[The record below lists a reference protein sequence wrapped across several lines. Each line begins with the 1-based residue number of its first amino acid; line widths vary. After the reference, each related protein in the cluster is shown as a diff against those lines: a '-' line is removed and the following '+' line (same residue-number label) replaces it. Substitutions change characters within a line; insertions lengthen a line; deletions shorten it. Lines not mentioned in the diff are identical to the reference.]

1 MQLTQQNYQEVLAG
15 FNIRLQALVGT
26 TSEDGSLQRLIEEFD
41 KIRLAGDKLLEDNET
56 LRIGIVGQVKA
67 GKSSFM
73 NSLFFEGENV
83 LPQASTPMTAG
94 LTAIRYGEQNV
105 FEVEYYNR
113 VEWQA
118 IERQAK
124 AYDEQVEIY
133 RGEYPGL
140 PDEEVARLAQI
151 DETLKGAKELVLRWR
166 GNSAHYIREQSFTE
180 EVPFDTVADLQKT
193 LERYVGADGEFTS
206 IVKCLTISKCDER
219 LRRLEIV
226 DTPGVSDP
234 IVSREIRTQ
243 EYLRT
248 CHGVLFLSYSGR
260 FFDSADVRFLDER
273 IGSQGVGNIV
283 LIASKFDSVLQ
294 DQGMKYRD
302 RLEEALENTVEKL
315 QSQMQRNLSASS
327 YKGKQPEFDFS
338 SGIGYSIAKKTSPLN
353 NIERHVLG
361 QMRNFYPSDFATD
374 EGAKQWMLALSQIDD
389 IKTKYVEG
397 KFIAK
402 RDEIIAEK
410 TEQFFAQSQ
419 GGALSLAEKA
429 LNALEEYK
437 SDFLEGRYLGDLQ
450 KQQAEIDRLIKES
463 AAALASIIGS
473 VRADIELF
481 IKRAT
486 EETHR
491 LELTK
496 APKPVIS
503 WIDYTYDGKIIIFG
517 TKKTDKQYLELYS
530 RETLVQD
537 FDEQLKEIWED
548 NIAKAWTK
556 HIEELKEKLTDEM
569 LEEITRQA
577 NLADERGGESIST
590 KLLKAELRKVVDS
603 FKLAGVLGGVQ
614 EAIKALRG
622 GLENTFQQARYP
634 SVAYKQGISQDECK
648 EELRKQEISQDECK
662 EELRKQA
669 SEFNSYCI
677 QSLGTALLDAKG
689 ELKAMLDKEATA
701 VYASL
706 QSLQANFT
714 DEVTA
719 SMRQAQERLKAEL
732 ERLDETKETYDRAIS
747 TLRGIVNELK

>member
-15 FNIRLQALVGT
+15 LNTRLQALVGT
-26 TSEDGSLQRLIEEFD
+26 TSEDGCLQKLIEEFD

-94 LTAIRYGEQNV
+94 LTAIRYGEKNV

-118 IERQAK
+118 LERQAK
-124 AYDEQVEIY
+124 DYDEQVEAC
-133 RGEYPGL
+133 RDLYPGL

-260 FFDSADVRFLDER
+260 FFDSADVRFLEER

-294 DQGMKYRD
+294 DQGMKHRD
-302 RLEEALENTVEKL
+302 NLLGALDETEKL
-315 QSQMQRNLSASS
+315 LKEQMQRNLSASS
-327 YKGKQPEFDFS
+327 YMGKRPEFDFS

-353 NIERHVLG
+353 NIERHVLE

-374 EGAKQWMLALSQIDD
+374 EEAKQWMLALSKIDE
-389 IKTKYVEG
+389 IKEKYVEG

-419 GGALSLAEKA
+419 GAALPLAEKA
-429 LNALEEYK
+429 LNALVEYK
-437 SDFLEGRYLGDLQ
+437 SDFLEGRDLGDLQ
-450 KQQAEIDRLIKES
+450 KQQAEIDRIINES
-463 AAALASIIGS
+463 EATLASIIES
-473 VRADIELF
+473 CRTDINLF
-481 IKRAT
+481 IKKAT

-491 LELTK
+491 LELEGMQK
-496 APKPVIS
+496 AQERKEVK
-503 WIDYTYDGKIIIFG
+503 YKYDEKGWLWG
-517 TKKTDKQYLELYS
+517 TNTEYGTMHLKLYV
-530 RETLVQD
+530 REKLVQA
-537 FDEQLKEIWED
+537 FENQLKTIWEQD
-548 NIAKAWTK
+548 IVQAWRK
-556 HIEELKEKLTDEM
+556 HMEEVKQKLMDEM

-577 NLADERGGESIST
+577 SLADDRGGESINT
-590 KLLKAELRKVVDS
+590 KLLRAELRKVLDS

-614 EAIKALRG
+614 KAILDLKG
-622 GLENTFQQARYP
+622 NLEDTLQGFKYP
-634 SVAYKQGISQDECK
+634 SVAYKRGISQDECE
-648 EELRKQEISQDECK
+648 EELRK
-662 EELRKQA
+662 RA
-669 SEFNSYCI
+669 NEFNSHCI
-677 QSLGTALLDAKG
+677 QALDTALIGAKQVLG
-689 ELKAMLDKEATA
+689 EIFARETEGQIKDKTKDKTENL
-701 VYASL
+701 YAELGRL
-706 QSLQANFT
+706 QNSFIK
-714 DEVTA
+714 EVSA

-747 TLRGIVNELK
+747 TLRGVVNELK

>member
-15 FNIRLQALVGT
+15 LNTRLQALVGT
-26 TSEDGSLQRLIEEFD
+26 TSEDGCLQKLIEEFD

-118 IERQAK
+118 LERQAK

-133 RGEYPGL
+133 RGQYPGL

-260 FFDSADVRFLDER
+260 FFDSADVRFLEER

-302 RLEEALENTVEKL
+302 RLEDALEDTVEAL

-338 SGIGYSIAKKTSPLN
+338 SGIGYSIAKKTSSLN

-361 QMRNFYPSDFATD
+361 QMRNFYPSYFATD
-374 EGAKQWMLALSQIDD
+374 EEAKQMMLGLSQIDD

-419 GGALSLAEKA
+419 GAALPLAEKA
-429 LNALEEYK
+429 LEALEEYK
-437 SDFLEGRYLGDLQ
+437 SDFLEGRDLGDLQ
-450 KQQAEIDRLIKES
+450 KQQAEIDRLINES
-463 AAALASIIGS
+463 AATLASIIDS
-473 VRADIELF
+473 VHTDIKLF

-491 LELTK
+491 LELAGMQDVQERK
-496 APKPVIS
+496 EVEYK
-503 WIDYTYDGKIIIFG
+503 YDEKGWLWG
-517 TKKTDKQYLELYS
+517 TNTEYGTMELKLYA
-530 RETLVQD
+530 REKLVQA
-537 FDEQLKEIWED
+537 FENQLKTIWEKD
-548 NIAKAWTK
+548 IALAW
-556 HIEELKEKLTDEM
+556 KEHMEAVKQRLQDEM
-569 LEEITRQA
+569 LDEITRQA
-577 NLADERGGESIST
+577 NLADERGGESINT
-590 KLLKAELRKVVDS
+590 RLLKAQLCKVIDS
-603 FKLAGVLGGVQ
+603 FNLAGVLGGVQ
-614 EAIKALRG
+614 EAIKALKD
-622 GLENTFQQARYP
+622 GLTNTLQERKYP
-634 SVAYKQGISQDECK
+634 SVKYKQGISQDECK
-648 EELRKQEISQDECK
+648 EELR
-662 EELRKQA
+662 RQA
-669 SEFNSYCI
+669 SEFNHHCI
-677 QSLGTALLDAKG
+677 AVLDNALLDAKG
-689 ELKAMLDKEATA
+689 KLKAMLDKEANS
-701 VYASL
+701 VNASL
-706 QSLQANFT
+706 YRLQANFT
-714 DEVTA
+714 DEIKA
-719 SMRQAQERLKAEL
+719 SMVKAQERLKAEL

-747 TLRGIVNELK
+747 TLRGVVNELK

>member
-15 FNIRLQALVGT
+15 LNTRLQALVGT
-26 TSEDGSLQRLIEEFD
+26 TSEDGCLQKLIEEFD

-94 LTAIRYGEQNV
+94 LTAIRYGEKNV

-118 IERQAK
+118 LERQAK

-133 RGEYPGL
+133 RGQYPGL

-260 FFDSADVRFLDER
+260 FFDSADVRFLEER

-302 RLEEALENTVEKL
+302 RLEEALEDTVEAL

-361 QMRNFYPSDFATD
+361 QMRNFYPSYFATD
-374 EGAKQWMLALSQIDD
+374 EEAKQMMLGLSQIDD

-419 GGALSLAEKA
+419 GGALSFAEKA
-429 LNALEEYK
+429 LEALEEYK
-437 SDFLEGRYLGDLQ
+437 SDFLEGRDLGDLQ
-450 KQQAEIDRLIKES
+450 KQQAEIDRLINES
-463 AAALASIIGS
+463 AAALASIIDS
-473 VRADIELF
+473 VHTDIELF

-491 LELTK
+491 LELAGMQDAQKSVEVEYRYDEKGWIWDSTEEAGESLRLYDRVELGK
-496 APKPVIS
+496 A
-503 WIDYTYDGKIIIFG
+503 FE
-517 TKKTDKQYLELYS
+517 KQLNA
-530 RETLVQD
+530 
-537 FDEQLKEIWED
+537 IWEKD
-548 NIAKAWTK
+548 IALAW
-556 HIEELKEKLTDEM
+556 KEHMEAVKQRLTDEM

-590 KLLKAELRKVVDS
+590 KLLRAELRKVIDS
-603 FKLAGVLGGVQ
+603 FNLAGVLGGVQ
-614 EAIKALRG
+614 EAIKALKD
-622 GLENTFQQARYP
+622 GLTNTLQERKYP
-634 SVAYKQGISQDECK
+634 SVKYKRG
-648 EELRKQEISQDECK
+648 ISQDECK

-669 SEFNSYCI
+669 SVFNHRCI
-677 QSLGTALLDAKG
+677 AALDNALLDAKG
-689 ELKAMLDKEATA
+689 KLKAMLDKEANS
-701 VYASL
+701 VNASL
-706 QSLQANFT
+706 QRLQANFT
-714 DEVTA
+714 DEIKA

-747 TLRGIVNELK
+747 TLRGVVNELK

>member
-15 FNIRLQALVGT
+15 LNTRLQALVGT
-26 TSEDGSLQRLIEEFD
+26 TSEDGCLQKLIEEFD

-94 LTAIRYGEQNV
+94 LTAIRYGEKNV

-118 IERQAK
+118 LERQAK
-124 AYDEQVEIY
+124 DYDEQVEAC
-133 RGEYPGL
+133 RDLYPGL

-260 FFDSADVRFLDER
+260 FFDSADVRFLEER

-302 RLEEALENTVEKL
+302 RLEEALEDTVEAL

-361 QMRNFYPSDFATD
+361 QMRNFYPSYFATD
-374 EGAKQWMLALSQIDD
+374 EEAKQMMLGLSQIDD

-419 GGALSLAEKA
+419 RGALSFAEKA
-429 LNALEEYK
+429 LKALEEYK
-437 SDFLEGRYLGDLQ
+437 SDFLEGRDLGDLQ
-450 KQQAEIDRLIKES
+450 KQQAEIDRLINES
-463 AAALASIIGS
+463 AAALASIIDS
-473 VRADIELF
+473 VHTDIELF
-481 IKRAT
+481 IKRVT

-491 LELTK
+491 LEL
-496 APKPVIS
+496 AGMQDAQEPKEVK
-503 WIDYTYDGKIIIFG
+503 YKYDEKGWLWG
-517 TKKTDKQYLELYS
+517 TNTEYGTMELKLYA
-530 RETLVQD
+530 REKLVQA
-537 FDEQLKEIWED
+537 FENQLKTIWEKD
-548 NIAKAWTK
+548 IALAW
-556 HIEELKEKLTDEM
+556 KEHMEAVKQRLTDEM

-590 KLLKAELRKVVDS
+590 KLLKAELRKVIDS
-603 FKLAGVLGGVQ
+603 FNLAGVLGGVQ
-614 EAIKALRG
+614 EAIKK
-622 GLENTFQQARYP
+622 LENDLANTLQEGKTPLA
-634 SVAYKQGISQDECK
+634 AYKKGISQDECK
-648 EELRKQEISQDECK
+648 EELRKQG
-662 EELRKQA
+662 R
-669 SEFNSYCI
+669 EFNHRCI
-677 QSLGTALLDAKG
+677 AALDNALLIAKDMLQKLLSNEANG
-689 ELKAMLDKEATA
+689 VGKQLK
-701 VYASL
+701 SL
-706 QSLQANFT
+706 QSRFT
-714 DEVTA
+714 DEVSA

-747 TLRGIVNELK
+747 TLRGVVNELK

>member
-1 MQLTQQNYQEVLAG
+1 MELTQQNYQEVLAG
-15 FNIRLQALVGT
+15 LNTRLQALVGT
-26 TSEDGSLQRLIEEFD
+26 TSEDGCLQKLIEEFE

-94 LTAIRYGEQNV
+94 LTAIRYGEKNV

-118 IERQAK
+118 LERQAK

-133 RGEYPGL
+133 RGQYPGL

-260 FFDSADVRFLDER
+260 FFDSADVRFLEER

-294 DQGMKYRD
+294 DQGMKYKD
-302 RLEEALENTVEKL
+302 RLEEALEDTVEAL

-361 QMRNFYPSDFATD
+361 QMRNFYPSYFATD
-374 EGAKQWMLALSQIDD
+374 EEANQMMLGLSQIDD

-419 GGALSLAEKA
+419 DGALPLAEKA

-437 SDFLEGRYLGDLQ
+437 SDFLEGRDLGDLQ
-450 KQQAEIDRLIKES
+450 KQQAEIDRLINECDKS
-463 AAALASIIGS
+463 LDVIIYSI
-473 VRADIELF
+473 RTDINVF
-481 IKRAT
+481 IKEAT
-486 EETHR
+486 EVRHR
-491 LELTK
+491 LRLESMPEERRDFTIGYKYEAPGVIYGTNTK
-496 APKPVIS
+496 S
-503 WIDYTYDGKIIIFG
+503 G
-517 TKKTDKQYLELYS
+517 S
-530 RETLVQD
+530 
-537 FDEQLKEIWED
+537 
-548 NIAKAWTK
+548 
-556 HIEELKEKLTDEM
+556 EELKLYALEPLIQAFKNQLGYIWEKELAQDWKEHIKVIKQKKLMDEM
-569 LEEITRQA
+569 LDEIERQQSQ
-577 NLADERGGESIST
+577 DPEGDFGVSG
-590 KLLKAELRKVVDS
+590 KLLRAELRKTIDS
-603 FKLAGVLGGVQ
+603 FTLAETVGGVQ
-614 EAIKALRG
+614 EAISKLSGDLASALQQIALPSFSSEKLRS
-622 GLENTFQQARYP
+622 LEGTKMELQQQASKYNKECESALEQCLLEAKTKLCELFGKECNKMFDALTELHTGFVKVVREG
-634 SVAYKQGISQDECK
+634 VAE
-648 EELRKQEISQDECK
+648 
-662 EELRKQA
+662 
-669 SEFNSYCI
+669 
-677 QSLGTALLDAKG
+677 
-689 ELKAMLDKEATA
+689 
-701 VYASL
+701 
-706 QSLQANFT
+706 
-714 DEVTA
+714 
-719 SMRQAQERLKAEL
+719 AQERLKAEL

>member
-15 FNIRLQALVGT
+15 LNTRLQALVGT
-26 TSEDGSLQRLIEEFD
+26 TSEDGCLQKLIEEFE

-94 LTAIRYGEQNV
+94 LTAIRYGEKNV

-118 IERQAK
+118 LERQAK

-133 RGEYPGL
+133 RGQYPGL

-260 FFDSADVRFLDER
+260 FFDSADVRFLEER

-294 DQGMKYRD
+294 DQGMKHRD
-302 RLEEALENTVEKL
+302 NLLGALEETEKL
-315 QSQMQRNLSASS
+315 LKEQMQRNLSASS

-361 QMRNFYPSDFATD
+361 QMRNFYPSYFATD
-374 EGAKQWMLALSQIDD
+374 EEAKQWMLALSKIDE
-389 IKTKYVEG
+389 IKEKYVEG

-419 GGALSLAEKA
+419 GAALPFAEKA

-437 SDFLEGRYLGDLQ
+437 SDFLEGRDLGDLQ
-450 KQQAEIDRLIKES
+450 KQQAEIDRLINES
-463 AAALASIIGS
+463 AAALASIIDS
-473 VRADIELF
+473 VRSDIELF

-491 LELTK
+491 LELAGMQDAQK
-496 APKPVIS
+496 SVEVK
-503 WIDYTYDGKIIIFG
+503 YRYDEKGILWG
-517 TKKTDKQYLELYS
+517 TNTERGVESLRLYG
-530 RETLVQD
+530 REELVQV
-537 FDEQLKEIWED
+537 FENQLKAIWEQD
-548 NIAKAWTK
+548 IAQAW
-556 HIEELKEKLTDEM
+556 KEHMEAVKQRLTDEM

-577 NLADERGGESIST
+577 NLADERGGESINT
-590 KLLKAELRKVVDS
+590 KLLKAELRKVIDS
-603 FKLAGVLGGVQ
+603 FNLAGVIGGMQ
-614 EAIKALRG
+614 KAIKDFKEGLTSAL
-622 GLENTFQQARYP
+622 QQSTLPA
-634 SVAYKQGISQDECK
+634 VAYEKNVTQEQCK
-648 EELRKQEISQDECK
+648 EKLREMEIS
-662 EELRKQA
+662 
-669 SEFNSYCI
+669 FNTHCM
-677 QSLGTALLDAKG
+677 TEVVAALLNAKD
-689 ELKAMLDKEATA
+689 MLQTLLSNEANG
-701 VYASL
+701 VGKQL
-706 QSLQANFT
+706 QSLQSRFT
-714 DEVTA
+714 DEVSA
-719 SMRQAQERLKAEL
+719 SMRQAQERLKTEL